1 MCVYT
6 RAREPLPAIYP
17 VFCKFTSSSCNTY
30 CGYQKSGRCTFGDSD
45 EPLNLEGLKIVD
57 ERTWYLEQLAS
68 FKNQELIT

>member
-17 VFCKFTSSSCNTY
+17 VFCKYLSASCKTW
-30 CGYQKSGRCTFGDSD
+30 CGYLVGGRCTFSDSD
-45 EPLNLEGLKIVD
+45 KPLDFSESKIVD

-68 FKNQELIT
+68 LRS